1 MGILGMSVEWRL
13 VTSKGLNYKGKEIII
28 YTHVIA
34 TVLATHRENRVEKS
48 PMPYAMVQAAS
59 PVTIVLLKNPS

>member
-28 YTHVIA
+28 YAHVIV
-34 TVLATHRENRVEKS
+34 TMLTTHRENRVEKS
-48 PMPYAMVQAAS
+48 PMPYAMVQATS
-59 PVTIVLLKNPS
+59 PVTILLLKNPS